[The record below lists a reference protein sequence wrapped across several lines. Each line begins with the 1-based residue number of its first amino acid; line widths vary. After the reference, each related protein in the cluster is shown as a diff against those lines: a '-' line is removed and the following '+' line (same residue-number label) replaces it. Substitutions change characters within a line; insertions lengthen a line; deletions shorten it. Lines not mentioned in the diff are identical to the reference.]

1 MSNSLFS
8 SMRISA
14 SGLSAERLRMDVI
27 ASNVA
32 NSNTTRTESGTA
44 YRRKIA
50 VFKENLDSEL
60 KPSGVKA
67 VAIRE
72 DNSELKAKYDP
83 THPDANEEGYVLMPN
98 VNILNE
104 MADMIAASRSYEAN
118 VNTLNA
124 SKSMFMKALG
134 SISSIFV
141 FKIIICLVVTIQYN
155 IFLLQCV
162 NSPSASSDVTPLLRL
177 EIMYSTTSSSLS
189 VIIRSICLELSPLV
203 TLFISI
209 LCIDI
214 EIKV

>member
-60 KPSGVKA
+60 KPRGVKA

-83 THPDANEEGYVLMPN
+83 IHPDANEEGYVLMPN

-118 VNTLNA
+118 INTLNA
-124 SKSMFMKALG
+124 SKSMFMKAL
-134 SISSIFV
+134 
-141 FKIIICLVVTIQYN
+141 
-155 IFLLQCV
+155 
-162 NSPSASSDVTPLLRL
+162 
-177 EIMYSTTSSSLS
+177 EIG
-189 VIIRSICLELSPLV
+189 R
-203 TLFISI
+203 
-209 LCIDI
+209 
-214 EIKV
+214 